1 LGDRLIL
8 RAVRESG
15 GDAVAASEDEI
26 RSATDEL
33 TRQTGVDAA
42 PEGGCAFAVLR
53 QMARDGRIG
62 GDSEVV
68 VFNTGSGSSYRT

>member
-1 LGDRLIL
+1 
-8 RAVRESG
+8 VRESN

-26 RSATDEL
+26 RSSTEWLA
-33 TRQTGVDAA
+33 QMTGVDAA
-42 PEGGCAFAVLR
+42 PEGGCALAVLR

-62 GDSEVV
+62 KDAEVV